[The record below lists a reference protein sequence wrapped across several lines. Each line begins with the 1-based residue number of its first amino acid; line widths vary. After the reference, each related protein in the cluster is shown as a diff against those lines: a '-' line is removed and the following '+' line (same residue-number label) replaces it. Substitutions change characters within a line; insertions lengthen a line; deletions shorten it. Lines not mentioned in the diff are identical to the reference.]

1 MSTHSK
7 GRVFGLGDLDKSAI
21 KLRYSDIFT
30 VGIIWQVD
38 LNFFIDIRK
47 PCNWVSWRDWFFFF
61 CDILIS
67 FLLDSIADYVL
78 LISYDS

>member
-7 GRVFGLGDLDKSAI
+7 ERAFGLGDLDKSAI
-21 KLRYSDIFT
+21 KLRYCDIFT

-47 PCNWVSWRDWFFFF
+47 PYNWVSWRDIDNFFF

-67 FLLDSIADYVL
+67 FLLDSMQIM
-78 LISYDS
+78 